1 MSGAEASGFGI
12 AAALGI
18 LYFAMWIVV
27 PIVILLLG
35 WLVYDK
41 RYKSKAPGRENQP
54 QNGFLPT
61 PEVFIDPKDGLR
73 YRVYYN
79 PYTGE
84 RDYIRE

>member
-1 MSGAEASGFGI
+1 MSGLEAGFGI
-12 AAALGI
+12 AALVGFI
-18 LYFAMWIVV
+18 YFAMWILV
-27 PIVILLLG
+27 PAAILLLG

-41 RYKSKAPGRENQP
+41 RYKAKPPGRENQP

-79 PYTGE
+79 PYSGE

>member
-1 MSGAEASGFGI
+1 MSYGI
-12 AAALGI
+12 AAAVGT
-18 LYFAMWIVV
+18 LYFLMWILV
-27 PIVILLLG
+27 PLGILLLG

-41 RYKSKAPGRENQP
+41 RYKVNPPGLEHQP

-79 PYTGE
+79 PYSGE

>member
-1 MSGAEASGFGI
+1 MSGAESSGFDF
-12 AAALGI
+12 AAVFAF
-18 LYFAMWIVV
+18 LYLLLWIVI
-27 PIVILLLG
+27 PIVILVLG

-41 RYKSKAPGRENQP
+41 RYKSKTPGRENQP

>member
-1 MSGAEASGFGI
+1 MNGSGI
-12 AAALGI
+12 AVAVGV
-18 LYFAMWIVV
+18 LYFLMWIII
-27 PIVILLLG
+27 PLVILLLG

-41 RYKSKAPGRENQP
+41 RYKAKAPGRENQP

-79 PYTGE
+79 PHTGE
-84 RDYIRE
+84 RDYVRE